1 MSQDNGEPNGTA
13 GLPILRR
20 IQSSG
25 LLNCLVIVVLY
36 YGGTK
41 LGTRGLIEAYG
52 AAAELA
58 INESRTKTYVLTQD
72 FILRTAI
79 AQENNL
85 HIMAKRLN
93 AQVISQDYTAKDVS
107 LTIRI
112 PQAQIN
118 EMLPL
123 QEEFYLVNVAELA

>member
-1 MSQDNGEPNGTA
+1 
-13 GLPILRR
+13 
-20 IQSSG
+20 
-25 LLNCLVIVVLY
+25 
-36 YGGTK
+36 
-41 LGTRGLIEAYG
+41 
-52 AAAELA
+52 
-58 INESRTKTYVLTQD
+58 
-72 FILRTAI
+72 
-79 AQENNL
+79 
-85 HIMAKRLN
+85 MAKRLN